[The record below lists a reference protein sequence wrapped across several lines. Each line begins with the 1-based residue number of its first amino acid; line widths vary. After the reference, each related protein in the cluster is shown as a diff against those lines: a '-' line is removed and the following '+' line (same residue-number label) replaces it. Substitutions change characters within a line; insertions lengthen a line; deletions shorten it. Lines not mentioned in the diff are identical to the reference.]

1 MDLLAAHEILDGD
14 LHHTQPFTTQIPPR
28 SAQIATPPHA
38 NPHAAHPH
46 RAPARTR
53 EMCSSSPKNPFL
65 KRGILTPKTPILG
78 GDRLRAFWG
87 FLQGAPTTRSV
98 SSRPQ
103 NDPPR
108 EIPPFWGGPKKGP
121 FWGVRPGP
129 KNGVRRGSRRTPR
142 PVRVLPH
149 VSGLKQDTRL
159 CVRFNFRQINRT
171 TALNNN

>member
-14 LHHTQPFTTQIPPR
+14 LHHKRNPSPPKSPKSARISHHKPQIR
-28 SAQIATPPHA
+28 TPES
-38 NPHAAHPH
+38 PH
-46 RAPARTR
+46 RAPPRTR

-65 KRGILTPKTPILG
+65 KRGILAPKTPFLG

-98 SSRPQ
+98 SSRAQ

-108 EIPPFWGGPKKGP
+108 EIPPFLGGPKKGL

-129 KNGVRRGSRRTPR
+129 ILGSRAGSAHP
-142 PVRVLPH
+142 P
-149 VSGLKQDTRL
+149 TRKGFTS
-159 CVRFNFRQINRT
+159 RFWT
-171 TALNNN
+171 ETGKD